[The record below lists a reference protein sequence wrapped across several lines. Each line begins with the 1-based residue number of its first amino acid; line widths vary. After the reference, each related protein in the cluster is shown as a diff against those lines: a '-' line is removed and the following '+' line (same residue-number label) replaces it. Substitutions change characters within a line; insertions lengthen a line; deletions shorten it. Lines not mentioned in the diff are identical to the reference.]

1 MRKFTVR
8 CRLLR
13 LASSVAVIFAFI
25 LALNHPLQAQT
36 TTLIVSDYG
45 SGSLNLF
52 PIVNGTPGTPTT
64 VSSGT
69 GFAPGEGAAC
79 LGTSQIFVADNGSA
93 IYTYNLTTKTSAL
106 FATVT
111 TPDIGTGQLPAFT
124 SLSLSSDGKILY
136 AAGDNDSVYG
146 FYTSGGTPIP
156 NSPLH
161 DPAAKWHDTV
171 ADLTNPLVVYATDFQ
186 SGQGVVKFD
195 FSGSGSATP
204 FISLPPPGAPNV
216 AFAGLTFDTLG
227 NLWVSDFGSVTSNN
241 ATRPGVYEYSS
252 SGAPLAK
259 ITSPLFNNPLGLAIG
274 PGDGNIY
281 VANFSSNQILKIT
294 VGGFTTNPATNSPLD
309 PVSIY
314 IPTAANQQNA
324 GSNPKYL
331 LFQQNCVNPNGLL
344 KICKVAGPG
353 IAVGTP
359 FTFTAGSSPVKVPA
373 GPAPGGTC
381 ALGPSLPV
389 GTDATVIETIP
400 SGDAVSNITVAPPG
414 QSVSTNLATGTATI
428 TIGSGVTEVTY
439 TDYTTMG
446 YLEICKQGDV
456 KTKGNFTFTVNPGNL
471 GPFSVPLGACTP
483 AIQVLAGP
491 VVITETS
498 TPGIVMS
505 GCTTIPGGRQ
515 GTCNT
520 PPNTSTVTVAP
531 GDLSTETVAIITNRQ
546 GGQP

>member
-1 MRKFTVR
+1 MRPIAIRDWF
-8 CRLLR
+8 LR
-13 LASSVAVIFAFI
+13 LASLAAMVAAF
-25 LALNHPLQAQT
+25 LVALDHPLHAQN
-36 TTLIVSDYG
+36 TTLIISDFG
-45 SGSLNLF
+45 TGSLSLF

-79 LGTSQIFVADNGSA
+79 LGTSQIFVADNGSS

-161 DPAAKWHDTV
+161 NPAAKWHDIV
-171 ADLTNPLVVYATDFQ
+171 AAGPGFAYATDFQ
-186 SGQGVVKFD
+186 TSSQGVALFN
-195 FSGSGSATP
+195 FNTGSVNLN
-204 FISLPPPGAPNV
+204 FIPPPTGGAY
-216 AFAGLTFDTLG
+216 AGLTFDTLG
-227 NLWVSDFGSVTSNN
+227 NLWVSDFGSTTSNN
-241 ATRPGVYEYSS
+241 ATRPGVYEFSP
-252 SGAPLAK
+252 SGALLAK

-274 PGDGNIY
+274 PGDGDIY

-359 FTFTAGSSPVKVPA
+359 FTFTAGSSPVTVPA

-381 ALGPSLPV
+381 ALGPSLAV
-389 GTDATVIETIP
+389 GTNATVIETIP

-414 QSVSTNLATGTATI
+414 QSVSTNLATGTATV

-456 KTKGNFTFTVNPGNL
+456 NTKGNFSFTVNPGNL

-483 AIQVLAGP
+483 AIQVTAGP
-491 VVITETS
+491 VVITEAS

-505 GCTTIPGGRQ
+505 GCSTIPGGQQ

-531 GDLSTETVAIITNRQ
+531 GDLSTETVAIITNRR